1 MKPKKP
7 IESLILTLRGQ
18 KVILDADLAELY
30 GAPAK
35 AFNQAIKRNAER
47 FPADF
52 SFQLTAAE
60 WANLRSQIATSCLEV
75 PPKQGVPTNS
85 SQNATS
91 SMQLA
96 ERQNVLA
103 NWSQFVTSSKR
114 HRGAAYRPW
123 AFTEH
128 GAIMAATVLN
138 SPEAVAMSVFVVRAF
153 MQMRE
158 QLAANAA
165 ILKRLAEI
173 DKTLLEHDSALRAI
187 WTKLQP
193 LLAPPPEPPKRRI
206 GFHPDAP

>member
-1 MKPKKP
+1 MKLKKP
-7 IESLILTLRGQ
+7 IESLILNIRNQ

-30 GAPAK
+30 GVPTK
-35 AFNQAIKRNAER
+35 VFNQAVKRNFDR
-47 FPADF
+47 FPTDF
-52 SFQLTAAE
+52 AFQLTAAE
-60 WANLRSQIATSCLEV
+60 VVNLRSQFV
-75 PPKQGVPTNS
+75 
-85 SQNATS
+85 TS
-91 SMQLA
+91 SVQA
-96 ERQNVLA
+96 IDVRKDA
-103 NWSQFVTSSKR
+103 PNWSQFVTSSKK
-114 HRGAAYRPW
+114 HRGASYRPW

-128 GAIMAATVLN
+128 GAIMAAMVLN

-193 LLAPPPEPPKRRI
+193 LLAPPPEPPRRRI
-206 GFHPDAP
+206 KGFNPNDE

>member
-7 IESLILTLRGQ
+7 IESLILNIRNQ

-30 GAPAK
+30 GVPTYRFNE
-35 AFNQAIKRNAER
+35 AFKRNQQR
-47 FPADF
+47 FPDDF
-52 SFQLTAAE
+52 AFQLTAAE
-60 WANLRSQIATSCLEV
+60 FTELKLKPATSKSQDVAKQENTANSSQIAMSSDYV
-75 PPKQGVPTNS
+75 PEKIP
-85 SQNATS
+85 
-91 SMQLA
+91 
-96 ERQNVLA
+96 
-103 NWSQFVTSSKR
+103 NWSRFVTSSQK

-128 GAIMAATVLN
+128 GAIMAATILN

-153 MQMRE
+153 MLMRE

-206 GFHPDAP
+206 GFNRDTE

>member
-30 GAPAK
+30 GVPTK
-35 AFNQAIKRNAER
+35 VFNQAVKRNVER
-47 FPADF
+47 FPEDF
-52 SFQLTAAE
+52 IFQLSAHE
-60 WANLRSQIATSCLEV
+60 WSNLKSQIATSSLEKPQTEGVV
-75 PPKQGVPTNS
+75 P
-85 SQNATS
+85 
-91 SMQLA
+91 
-96 ERQNVLA
+96 

-114 HRGAAYRPW
+114 HRGAAYRPI

-128 GAIMAATVLN
+128 GAIMAATILN

-193 LLAPPPEPPKRRI
+193 LLAPPPEPPKRHRLQPRNRI
-206 GFHPDAP
+206 NFPR